1 MRCKGELEGK
11 VVNVRLGEVWR
22 GEDALGSFASRGMRR
37 SDTAVDIMFLLQ
49 S

>member
-1 MRCKGELEGK
+1 MGCKGKLEGK

-22 GEDALGSFASRGMRR
+22 GEDVSGSFASRGMRR
-37 SDTAVDIMFLLQ
+37 SDTAVDSVFLLK